1 MMIMLLMNALAKLL
15 NSMLFFILLTTLW
28 FLYKNVWSKNWN
40 QKMKK
45 DEFYKSLSDCYSSK
59 IIEWLEKKN
68 EEFLDEDNCRYMYF
82 H

>member
-1 MMIMLLMNALAKLL
+1 MFLMNALAKLL

-45 DEFYKSLSDCYSSK
+45 DEFYKSL
-59 IIEWLEKKN
+59 
-68 EEFLDEDNCRYMYF
+68 
-82 H
+82 